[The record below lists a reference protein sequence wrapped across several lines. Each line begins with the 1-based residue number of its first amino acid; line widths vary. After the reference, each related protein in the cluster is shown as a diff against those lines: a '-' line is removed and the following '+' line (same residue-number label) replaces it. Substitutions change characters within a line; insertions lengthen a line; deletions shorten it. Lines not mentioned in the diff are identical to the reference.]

1 MGAMPSVPEEHAVQV
16 GDVAPDFAL
25 PAAHEEGT
33 LSLSAA
39 RARSPVLL
47 ALFRG
52 LYCPFCRRQIAQL
65 AAIAPRLKAL
75 EIQVVGVVAAE
86 AERAR
91 TYFGFHPP
99 GFPMAADP
107 DLSTHRA
114 WGLRV
119 IARDERGREMVE
131 IASRRMARELSIPL
145 GPGEARMAIS
155 GFDGFEPLATD
166 MADRERHQIQT
177 IGQFLVDREGI
188 VRWRSTEDT
197 AGYTVFPDERQLL
210 SLADRLKP

>member
-1 MGAMPSVPEEHAVQV
+1 MASGREPHAIQV

-33 LSLSAA
+33 VTLSAC

-65 AAIAPRLKAL
+65 AVTAPKLAKAG
-75 EIQVVGVVAAE
+75 IQVVGVVAAE

-91 TYFGFHPP
+91 MYFRIHPP
-99 GFPMAADP
+99 GFPMAADT
-107 DLSTHRA
+107 DMRTHRA

-119 IARDERGREMVE
+119 IARDEQSREMIE

-145 GPGEARMAIS
+145 GPGEARAAIS
-155 GFDGFEPLATD
+155 GFDGFEPLAGD

-177 IGQFLVDREGI
+177 IGQFLIDCDGI
-188 VRWRSTEDT
+188 VRWRTTEDT
-197 AGYTVFPDERQLL
+197 AGYAVFADERQLL
-210 SLADRLKP
+210 SLGDRVKP